1 MFMIVIHNR
10 SIHDFIKKG
19 YHHHD
24 YHVHWHLHPE
34 DVSHHPSHAKHSDAQ
49 AGERG
54 VHQEQAL
61 NLDDDGDHHDHDHDD
76 NGEYDAHGI
85 KRRPLT

>member
-1 MFMIVIHNR
+1 MLSDLLSFC
-10 SIHDFIKKG
+10 
-19 YHHHD
+19 HHHLHHFRTTSND
-24 YHVHWHLHPE
+24 QKQSLHPE
-34 DVSHHPSHAKHSDAQ
+34 DISHHPSHAKHSDAQ